1 MLGVSL
7 LLPDPAPNAP
17 IIVTGRAPAVG
28 GGAAFA
34 PVVIDR
40 DRLILNASGRIETI
54 LGDVA
59 GFQSFRRSD
68 SRSTNPTAQGTALR
82 GLGGNATSRVLML
95 LDGVPQ
101 LDPFFG
107 SVPFNAIGPGELG
120 AVRVT
125 RGAAGGAFGLG
136 GVAGA
141 VELDSAGPDTLGLA
155 SADIAIGS
163 RESISAHAILAP
175 RWDSGFGTISVRT
188 DSGAGFQTTPAS
200 QRVAATVP
208 ASYANGS
215 IRARVVTKLAGGE
228 VEASTRWFDDRRELR
243 FAGATNSS
251 NGLDSSL
258 RWVRRGDW
266 TIDLL
271 GYAQRRDFSTVVV
284 SSSSFRPVLNQRA
297 TPSTGLGARAEIK
310 SPAWHGISLRLGADA
325 RRSAGTTYE
334 DSLAASGAVTSERQ
348 AGGRQIDLGAY
359 AELDLLRGPLTATF
373 GGRVDRWR
381 DFDGHIAIVS
391 PTFAPIS
398 MSRPAERSGWLPT
411 GRAGLRWQ
419 AARPI
424 ALRLAAYSSARLPT
438 LNELYRTF
446 TVFPVTT
453 LANPDLDPERLRG
466 AEAGIDLAPA
476 RAVTLSATVF
486 TNRLA
491 GAIANVT
498 IGRNQRQRRNVDAL
512 ASRGIELDARWRFP
526 HGSLAASWTATH
538 ARLRT
543 SGALDGKRP
552 AQTPATA
559 GSVTLTLDP
568 TATIALSGTL
578 RRTGAGFED
587 DLNIDRLAPA
597 TTIDAAARWTASP
610 HIAVELRGE
619 NLANARVITRN
630 QAGSMDLG
638 TPRTLWL
645 ALVLR

>member
-1 MLGVSL
+1 MLSVSL
-7 LLPDPAPNAP
+7 TLSDPAPNAA

-34 PVVIDR
+34 PAVIDR

-141 VELDSAGPDTLGLA
+141 VELDSVGPDAVPLA
-155 SADIAIGS
+155 SADLAFGS
-163 RESISAHAILAP
+163 RESVSAHAILAP
-175 RWDSGFGTISVRT
+175 RWDGGFATISART
-188 DSGAGFQTTPAS
+188 DSGAGFHTTPAG

-208 ASYANGS
+208 ASYVNGS
-215 IRARVVTKLAGGE
+215 IRARVVTKLAGGD
-228 VEASTRWFDDRRELR
+228 VQASTRWFDDRRELR
-243 FAGATNSS
+243 FVGATNSS

-258 RWVRRGDW
+258 RWVRRGRW

-284 SSSSFRPVLNQRA
+284 SSSSFRRVLNQRA
-297 TPSTGLGARAEIK
+297 TPSNGLGARAEIT

-325 RRSAGTTYE
+325 RRSVGTTYE
-334 DSLAASGAVTSERQ
+334 DSLTASGAVTSERQ

-359 AELDLLRGPLTATF
+359 AELDLLRGPLTATL
-373 GGRVDRWR
+373 GGRIDRWR
-381 DFDGHIAIVS
+381 DDNGHIAIVS

-424 ALRLAAYSSARLPT
+424 AFRLAVYSSARLPT

-453 LANPDLDPERLRG
+453 LANPDLAPERLRG
-466 AEAGIDLAPA
+466 AEAGIELTPV
-476 RAVTLSATVF
+476 RVLTLSATLF

-512 ASRGIELDARWRFP
+512 ASRGIELEN
-526 HGSLAASWTATH
+526 G
-538 ARLRT
+538 
-543 SGALDGKRP
+543 
-552 AQTPATA
+552 
-559 GSVTLTLDP
+559 
-568 TATIALSGTL
+568 
-578 RRTGAGFED
+578 
-587 DLNIDRLAPA
+587 
-597 TTIDAAARWTASP
+597 
-610 HIAVELRGE
+610 RG
-619 NLANARVITRN
+619 
-630 QAGSMDLG
+630 
-638 TPRTLWL
+638 
-645 ALVLR
+645 